1 MNVCTCYGNMVDVIK
16 PHHVSLCVLLR
27 AFLDPEVLQ
36 VSDGSIEELNMSLK

>member
-1 MNVCTCYGNMVDVIK
+1 MLDVIQ

-36 VSDGSIEELNMSLK
+36 VSPDEMVARPGR